1 MAIRGY
7 SLKRSDEA
15 EKYIGEIHMDIIAGI
30 QNALAIV
37 GKLRELGKTVEDAE
51 FKMMLADLSNEL
63 ADEKLEAA
71 NLKMEIAR
79 LSTEN
84 QSLTDRLNTK
94 ETVRPVFA
102 DGGYR
107 FPGDDGLYCT
117 GCFDSRGEKIRLG
130 QSPIAFQSH
139 GHWRCPVCKTFA
151 QM

>member
-1 MAIRGY
+1 
-7 SLKRSDEA
+7 
-15 EKYIGEIHMDIIAGI
+15 MDIIAGI

-63 ADEKLEAA
+63 ADAKLEAA

-117 GCFDSRGEKIRLG
+117 GCFDSRGEKIRFPFVKTLDG
-130 QSPIAFQSH
+130 FDFDSQPSLDPK
-139 GHWRCPVCKTFA
+139 WCPSFVIP
-151 QM
+151 

>member
-1 MAIRGY
+1 
-7 SLKRSDEA
+7 
-15 EKYIGEIHMDIIAGI
+15 MDVITGI
-30 QNALAIV
+30 QSALEIT
-37 GKLRELGKTVEDAE
+37 GKLRELSQKLQDAD
-51 FKMMLADLSNEL
+51 FSILLANLTSEL
-63 ADEKLEAA
+63 ANTKLEAA